1 MLVAGDHA
9 QNDMAGQEDDSWKR
23 QLEAAGY
30 EVEIQLQGLGEYP
43 GVREAYV
50 EKVSKLIDDCNT
62 KTPNIL

>member
-1 MLVAGDHA
+1 
-9 QNDMAGQEDDSWKR
+9 MAGQEDDSWKR

>member
-9 QNDMAGQEDDSWKR
+9 QNDMAGQEDDSWKN

-30 EVEIQLQGLGEYP
+30 EVEIQLQGLGEYS

-50 EKVSKLIDDCNT
+50 EKVAKLIN
-62 KTPNIL
+62 